1 MKRTSRAIERKIT
14 RLRALTLHISPYPT
28 GLAPETRNVVE
39 YMNAEA
45 KRLRTGVQFTAT
57 ANRIDAKGAIE
68 AAAWS
73 NTLGG
78 WFIRRALRDGY
89 LDGEEAVLRRGNSAW
104 RKHLRKNAKTKAGQ
118 RTSAADEAA
127 IRNRKKTRHIAEVG
141 DLFFDRRAFGRDAL
155 IPRHYPKAWIHG
167 VYMPIFHPDRPK
179 R

>member
-78 WFIRRALRDGY
+78 WFIRRALRDG
-89 LDGEEAVLRRGNSAW
+89 LS
-104 RKHLRKNAKTKAGQ
+104 
-118 RTSAADEAA
+118 
-127 IRNRKKTRHIAEVG
+127 
-141 DLFFDRRAFGRDAL
+141 
-155 IPRHYPKAWIHG
+155 
-167 VYMPIFHPDRPK
+167 
-179 R
+179 